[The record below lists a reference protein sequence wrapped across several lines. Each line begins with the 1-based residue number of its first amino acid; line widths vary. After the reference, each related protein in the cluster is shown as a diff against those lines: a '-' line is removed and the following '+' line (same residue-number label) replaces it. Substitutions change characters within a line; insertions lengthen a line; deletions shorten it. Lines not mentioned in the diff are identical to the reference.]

1 MLESIGVQLYSTN
14 LACDVQA
21 IKWSLTM
28 AIVQTLTKS
37 SFIDAFKHSSRKDQ
51 FSYEALE
58 AIFEYM
64 EEYSANTGESIELD
78 IVAICCEWSES
89 HWSDIARDY
98 SIDLNDFADDEDD
111 DERIQA
117 VYETISEQTTM
128 LDLGN
133 GNFVFVQF

>member
-1 MLESIGVQLYSTN
+1 
-14 LACDVQA
+14 
-21 IKWSLTM
+21 M

-37 SFIDAFKHSSRKDQ
+37 SFIDAFKQSSRKDQ
-51 FSYEALE
+51 FSYEALGE
-58 AIFEYM
+58 IFEYM

-78 IVAICCEWSES
+78 IVSICCEWSES
-89 HWSDIARDY
+89 HWSDIAREY